1 MRKFAVIFTI
11 LISVAVKAGVM
22 DSYDFGND
30 LRFNTIYSIA
40 QDSRGYLWIGY
51 DDGLARFDGHVIE
64 PYRLQTDTLSLKN
77 VNCLRF
83 LSESTLLAG
92 TNRGLFRYDVRFNS
106 LEVYDKSLIKYDI
119 TDLVCSEDG
128 LVVVA
133 SSNGVYVYKDDVL
146 WRKFDESSGLTNN
159 NVYSVFLDREK
170 NLWIGTDSGLSC
182 VSLKRATSE
191 CRVLSGHDR
200 YSKVFADEH
209 DNLWLCCNEN
219 ILVGNRKTVEL
230 GGKLTSVAENTEAVT
245 ALCRRGEVWV
255 GTRGGGLL
263 LFSTERGSSPVL
275 SERIY
280 FDQVNPSGLGNI
292 VVSLCE
298 DKFSN
303 LWVAT
308 FDGIKQYSS
317 KHDPAF
323 VSIRHNPSDS
333 NSPSHDVISSIWCSP
348 YGEIWMGTAEGL
360 NRMVWKAGKQA
371 WKIDRYKD
379 KSGPDNIL
387 GGNKIQTVEGLSD
400 GSLFI
405 STKRE
410 IKFFNPQTRKF
421 YKKKS
426 VNDTLDRYGMKNV
439 LCSSKDSKGNLY
451 LGFAVGGLA
460 VLSDDGNLKRINIQ
474 GIGDARHRSMV
485 VDLNDNLWLSSDNGG
500 ICRVSMSENGSPLNH
515 KDYPGHLFNDQQITT
530 MYCDKDGVVWVGTMN
545 GLYKYDSISDS
556 YREFEHP
563 YPRENF
569 YVSGIIEDLAGNL
582 WITGLRGI
590 YRITDDSTVQY
601 YEPLTRSEIGKTAYK
616 SGLAIDKNGLIM
628 LGGVSGLVCFNPLDV
643 VPDTYVPEVHITGLS
658 ILNKNILTDGVHLTE
673 DVDQASS
680 VTLNHQDYQFT
691 LSFSALYLTDPS
703 KIKYAYKLEG
713 FDQEWISP
721 EPGRCQATYSNI
733 GTGEYRFLVKST
745 NASGI
750 WQENI
755 RSLSINVCP
764 APWNTVWAWMIYI
777 LLIVLIIFM
786 ALKYWSLVQRVRY
799 EKDMSQWKIQYYI
812 NLSHGFRGP
821 LTLLQAPIKRLADEY
836 YTLSDEEKQLLLKTM
851 ETNVSKL
858 NFRLSQ
864 LMAFRKV
871 DIGKDEL
878 HLSTENIVQLVE
890 IIHSNFS
897 ELAIAKG
904 IDYRFE
910 SNLSEV
916 EVVIDREKI
925 ELTLFNLLSNAF
937 KYTERGGSVV
947 TSCELDTA
955 KYEVW
960 ISVKDTG
967 CGIPKEDMDKVF
979 KRFWKGVGLSLANE
993 YVSMHHGKLTVES
1006 EVGKGSE
1013 FRFSL
1018 LLGKSHFSKKEI
1030 ADIDNADV
1038 RNKTMSESVVTLT
1051 SDFKSLMTP
1060 SDSTLPSISIV
1071 GSGEELSAFLLKSF
1085 SARYNAKIYGYS
1097 DEVCKIL
1104 SKSRPAA
1111 VIIDVDDDDKE
1122 CLELCTNIRKDPS
1135 LSTVPVIILSP
1146 FDTESKAMLGFDAG
1160 ADAYVIKPFTVSLL
1174 ISRIDQLINTRER
1187 LKGHIKQEL
1196 IVNPKE
1202 VDITSDNDIFLASIM
1217 KLMEEHMSDEDFSID
1232 MLAAELNISRSM
1244 LYRKLQSITGQSPVK
1259 FLRSIRMKRAAQLL
1273 EATSYNVSEISMMVG
1288 FSDQRYFST
1297 CFRQQYGMSP
1307 KEWSLVHRKRTDTM
1321 TI

>member
-1 MRKFAVIFTI
+1 MRKFAVIFAV
-11 LISVAVKAGVM
+11 LISAVLKAGVM
-22 DSYDFGND
+22 DSYDFAND
-30 LRFNTIYSIA
+30 LRFNTIYSVT

-51 DDGLARFDGHVIE
+51 DDGLARFDGHVVE
-64 PYRLQTDTLSLKN
+64 PYRQQTDTLSLKN
-77 VNCLRF
+77 VNCLHF
-83 LSESTLLAG
+83 LSEDILLAG
-92 TNRGLFRYDVRFNS
+92 TNRGLFKYDIRFNN
-106 LEVYDKSLIKYDI
+106 LEVYDNDLIKFDI

-128 LVVVA
+128 MVVVA
-133 SSNGVYVYKDDVL
+133 SSNGVYVYKDNVL
-146 WRKFDESSGLTNN
+146 WRKLDESSGLTNN

-170 NLWIGTDSGLSC
+170 NLWIGTDSGISY
-182 VSLKRATSE
+182 VSLKKDSCE
-191 CRVLSGHDR
+191 CHKLSSQDR
-200 YSKVFADEH
+200 YSKVFADEY

-219 ILVGNRKTVEL
+219 ILVGNRKSVEC
-230 GGKLTSVAENTEAVT
+230 GQKLEKVAENTEAVT
-245 ALCRRGEVWV
+245 ALCRRGEVLI

-263 LFSTERGSSPVL
+263 RFNTGRGISPVL

-280 FDQVNPSGLGNI
+280 FDPINPSGLGNI

-298 DKFSN
+298 DRFSN

-308 FDGIKQYSS
+308 FDGLKQYSH

-323 VSIRHNPSDS
+323 VSIRHNPDDS

-360 NRMVWKAGKQA
+360 NRMNWKAGEQA
-371 WKIDRYKD
+371 WEIERYKD
-379 KSGPDNIL
+379 ERGSDNIL
-387 GGNKIQTVEGLSD
+387 GGNKIQSVEGLAD

-410 IKFFNPQTRKF
+410 IKFFNPDTRKF

-426 VNDTLDRYGMKNV
+426 VNDTLAVYGMKNV

-460 VLSDDGNLKRINIQ
+460 VLTEEGCLKHIDIQ
-474 GIGDARHRSMV
+474 GIGDARHRSLV
-485 VDLNDNLWLSSDNGG
+485 IDLDDNLWVSSDNSGVY
-500 ICRVSMSENGSPLNH
+500 CVCMSENLQPLNR
-515 KDYPGHLFNDQQITT
+515 KEYPGHLFNDQHITA
-530 MYCDKDGVVWVGTMN
+530 MYCDRDGVVWVGTMN
-545 GLYKYDSISDS
+545 GLYRYDSNTDS
-556 YREFEHP
+556 YKEFEHP

-569 YVSGIIEDLAGNL
+569 YVSGIIEDHSGNL

-590 YRITDDSTVQY
+590 YRITDDAMVQY
-601 YEPLTRSEIGKTAYK
+601 YEPLTRCEIGKTAYK

-643 VPDTYVPEVHITGLS
+643 VPDTYVPTVHITGLS

-673 DVDQASS
+673 DVDLASS
-680 VTLNHQDYQFT
+680 VVLKHEDYQFT

-713 FDQEWISP
+713 FDQEWILP
-721 EPGRCQATYSNI
+721 EPGRYQATYSNI
-733 GTGEYRFLVKST
+733 RTGEYRFLVKST

-750 WQENI
+750 WQDNVS
-755 RSLSINVCP
+755 SLLIHVRP
-764 APWNTVWAWMIYI
+764 APWNTIWAWIMYIVIMI
-777 LLIVLIIFM
+777 LVIFM
-786 ALKYWSLVQRVRY
+786 ILKYLSLVQKVRY
-799 EKDMSQWKIQYYI
+799 EQDMSQWKIQYYI

-821 LTLLQAPIKRLADEY
+821 LTLLQAPIKRLAEEY
-836 YTLSDEEKQLLLKTM
+836 NSLSDEEKQHLLKMM

-878 HLSTENIVQLVE
+878 HLSTENIVSL
-890 IIHSNFS
+890 IGTIYSNFS

-904 IDYRFE
+904 IDYRF
-910 SNLSEV
+910 NANMPEV
-916 EVVIDREKI
+916 EVVVDREKI

-937 KYTERGGSVV
+937 KYTERGGTVII
-947 TSCELDTA
+947 SCELDA
-955 KYEVW
+955 SKQELW
-960 ISVKDTG
+960 ISVKDSG
-967 CGIPKEDMDKVF
+967 CGIPKEDLNKVF

-993 YVSMHHGKLTVES
+993 YVNMHYGKLTVES

-1013 FRFSL
+1013 FCFSL
-1018 LLGKSHFSKKEI
+1018 RLGTSHFSKKEI
-1030 ADIDNADV
+1030 AIIDSSEVKN
-1038 RNKTMSESVVTLT
+1038 RQLSESVITLA

-1060 SDSTLPSISIV
+1060 SDSSLPTLSII

-1085 SARYNAKIYGYS
+1085 SARYNAKIHKYS
-1097 DEVCKIL
+1097 EEICKTL
-1104 SKSRPAA
+1104 SKSRPTAI
-1111 VIIDVDDDDKE
+1111 IIDVDDDDKA
-1122 CLELCTNIRKDPS
+1122 CLELCESIRKEPS
-1135 LSTVPVIILSP
+1135 LSTVPIIILSP
-1146 FDTESKAMLGFDAG
+1146 FDTEAKVTSGFDAG

-1217 KLMEEHMSDEDFSID
+1217 KLMEEHMSDEDFNID
-1232 MLAAELNISRSM
+1232 LLAAELNISRSM

-1259 FLRSIRMKRAAQLL
+1259 FIRTIRMKRAAQLL
-1273 EATSYNVSEISMMVG
+1273 EATSYNVSEVSMMVG

-1297 CFRQQYGMSP
+1297 CFRQQFGMSP
-1307 KEWSLVHRKRTDTM
+1307 KEWSLARRCKH
-1321 TI
+1321 